1 MGSRSLNNYGGT
13 NIMASKIKVDQI
25 QTADGTGTIALQNQL
40 SGMTGA
46 SMPTGAVLQVVNSN
60 ISSQVVVTSTSPTD
74 IGLSATITPSST
86 SSKIIVIAT
95 ASVTVHNNSDTSGAI
110 GWSITDSSN
119 NIIIGSQGDS
129 QPFDLGG
136 YQASNWYNINGVQ
149 TKTIVHSPSTTSAF
163 TYKMRGENG
172 TATNATFN
180 YNGSYGATSSIILME
195 VKG

>member
-1 MGSRSLNNYGGT
+1 
-13 NIMASKIKVDQI
+13 MASKIKVDQLE
-25 QTADGTGTIALQNQL
+25 TADGTGTIALQNQL
-40 SGMTGA
+40 SGMTTA
-46 SMPTGAVLQVVNSN
+46 SLPTITTDKLGTGAVLQVVNSN

-95 ASVTVHNNSDTSGAI
+95 ASVTVHNNTDTNGAI

-119 NIIIGSQGDS
+119 NIVIGSQGDS
-129 QPFDLGG
+129 NPFDLGG
-136 YQASNWYNINGVQ
+136 YISSNWYNINGVQ
-149 TKTIVHSPSTTSAF
+149 TKTIVHSPNTTSAF